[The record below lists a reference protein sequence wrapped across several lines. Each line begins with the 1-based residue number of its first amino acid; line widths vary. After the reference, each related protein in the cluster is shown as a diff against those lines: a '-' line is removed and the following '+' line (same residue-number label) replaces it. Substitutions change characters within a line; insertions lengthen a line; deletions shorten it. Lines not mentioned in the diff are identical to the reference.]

1 MIDLFKLLTFL
12 LKILTTL
19 VNEVKVPITCKVRCL
34 NTLEETIEFCKMVQS
49 CGVKAIAV
57 HGRFQEER
65 SRSPNHNDFI
75 REVAK
80 QLDIP
85 VIAK

>member
-1 MIDLFKLLTFL
+1 MNGVSK
-12 LKILTTL
+12 
-19 VNEVKVPITCKVRCL
+19 PITCKIRCL
-34 NTLEETIEFCKMVQS
+34 PTLEATINFCKMIEK

-65 SRSPNHNDFI
+65 SRNPNHNDFI
-75 REVAK
+75 REIANT
-80 QLDIP
+80 LTIP